1 MTQRATLTATDAP
14 EIGPG
19 WRRIV
24 VDCRHG
30 TSTGHVRS
38 APSQSLAAPQFSDA
52 MIVRALLLKHHAE
65 EGCRCT
71 LDLRK
76 RFGLVKVW
84 P

>member
-1 MTQRATLTATDAP
+1 MTQRATLTATDAS

-19 WRRIV
+19 WRRIM

-30 TSTGHVRS
+30 ASTGHVRS
-38 APSQSLAAPQFSDA
+38 APNPDAPQFSDA
-52 MIVRALLLKHHAE
+52 MIVRALLLKHFSE

-71 LDLRK
+71 LELR
-76 RFGLVKVW
+76 RRYGLVKAR